1 MPQALSAQLV
11 CQDSK
16 AREGNEDLLV
26 NRSLAA
32 AAPSPSSSPPRV
44 LIYEVPQA
52 PQDHLGHQDLPS
64 QAHQDPTAPQRT
76 STLALQAHL
85 APEAPKETKVI
96 PESQGLLAFLAVA
109 LKGDHRPAQC
119 TCQAPQVPLGPLDL
133 RAPSAAPAW
142 RFSTTSLST
151 CRVTVSG
158 LLYLE
163 FRVPRAHL
171 VPLGLSSPWRVR
183 LSTTQ
188 SWQTSS

>member
-52 PQDHLGHQDLPS
+52 HQDHRGHQV
-64 QAHQDPTAPQRT
+64 HQDPKAPQRT

-96 PESQGLLAFLAVA
+96 PESQGLLAFLAVS
-109 LKGDHRPAQC
+109 LKGDHRPAPC
-119 TCQAPQVPLGPLDL
+119 SCQAPQAPQAPLGP